1 MICRPTATSTSPFPE
16 SLAAWLTAR
25 LHQAFADRGIF
36 ATIYAH
42 HVVSIAGMLCY
53 RRLGTLLG
61 LDSGTHDDSRCGG
74 MNGFL
79 KQPQHVT
86 RCDNSQSHETW
97 FWPNTRL
104 PMTL

>member
-74 MNGFL
+74 MER
-79 KQPQHVT
+79 VSET
-86 RCDNSQSHETW
+86 ATACDAMRQ
-97 FWPNTRL
+97 L
-104 PMTL
+104 PKS